1 MVMQISFQV
10 TVFLF
15 FDKHLKV
22 EWLDHFV
29 VVHLLSHVQL
39 SVAAW
44 TTACQAPLSSTVF
57 QTLLKFMF
65 IESVRLS
72 NHLILCHPL
81 LLLPS
86 IFPSIWVFSNES
98 VLHIRW
104 SKYWSFRFGISP
116 SDE

>member
-44 TTACQAPLSSTVF
+44 TTACQAPLSSQDDPIQPVRAS
-57 QTLLKFMF
+57 TL
-65 IESVRLS
+65 
-72 NHLILCHPL
+72 H
-81 LLLPS
+81 
-86 IFPSIWVFSNES
+86 
-98 VLHIRW
+98 
-104 SKYWSFRFGISP
+104 
-116 SDE
+116 